1 MRQNRMI
8 MKKRYIFNRL
18 QQIAVS
24 KFGRIIV
31 LTGARQTG
39 KTTLARMCFPDYT
52 YLSIED
58 PVTRKDYANM
68 SSQQWRQLFPKAI
81 LDEVQKAPTLIES
94 IKAVYDQ
101 WQEPHYVLLGSSQLL
116 LLNKVRESLAGRCH
130 IIELFPLTL
139 PEMLSDTDS
148 DKPIMDSTLQRLLT
162 EGELPTLLPSLLLDS
177 FHTVKIQTFRH
188 LLNYGG
194 YPAITDNELAEGER
208 QQWLKDYVA
217 TYLERDVRD
226 LTAMRDLEPY
236 RKLQLYLAQQTACT
250 YNASEIARRIGIT
263 TKTVAHYLEYLRLS
277 YQTIILPAWEKNVNK
292 RLTKAP
298 KVHYLDIGVQRAVVQ
313 RSGALYGNE
322 FESAIVAEIY
332 KQAMQ
337 LPIAIKFYHLR
348 TQDGREVDLLIETE
362 RGYYAFEIKMAEKVG
377 RIDARHLQTLGSIL
391 DKPLL
396 HSFVVSN
403 DPHNTELAP
412 GVTALHAISLLT

>member
-1 MRQNRMI
+1 
-8 MKKRYIFNRL
+8 MKKRYISEQL
-18 QQIAVS
+18 QKASDS

-39 KTTLARMCFPDYT
+39 KTTLARMCFPGYS

-58 PVTRKDYANM
+58 PVTRDEYAKLT
-68 SSQQWRQLFPKAI
+68 SQQWRQLYPKAV
-81 LDEVQKAPTLIES
+81 LDEVQKAPALIES

-101 WQEPHYVLLGSSQLL
+101 WQEPRYVLLGSSQLL

-130 IIELFPLTL
+130 IIELFPLSL
-139 PEMLSDTDS
+139 PEMLSDADS
-148 DKPIMDSTLQRLLT
+148 DIPIIDSTLQRLLT
-162 EGELPTLLPSLLLDS
+162 ERELPALLPSLLLDPN
-177 FHTVKIQTFRH
+177 HTAKIQAYQH

-194 YPAITDNELAEGER
+194 YPALIDNELTDSER

-236 RKLQLYLAQQTACT
+236 RKLQQYLAQQTACT
-250 YNASEIARRIGIT
+250 YNASEIARRIGT
-263 TKTVAHYLEYLRLS
+263 AAKTVTRYLEYLRLS
-277 YQTIILPAWEKNVNK
+277 YQAIILPAWEKNPNK

-298 KVHYLDIGVQRAVVQ
+298 KVHYLDIGVQRSVAQ
-313 RSGALYGNE
+313 RSGALNGNE
-322 FESAIVAEIY
+322 FESAIVGEIY

-337 LPIAIKFYHLR
+337 LPIEMNFYHLR
-348 TQDGREVDLLIETE
+348 THDGREVDLLIETDS
-362 RGYYAFEIKMAEKVG
+362 GYYSFEIKLTERVSHS
-377 RIDARHLQTLGSIL
+377 DARHLLALSEIL
-391 DKPLL
+391 DKPTL

-403 DPHNTELAP
+403 DARTINMAP
-412 GVTALHAISLLT
+412 GVTALHALTLLT